1 MLRSHSSNYQLFMRI
16 IFKKTIIL
24 LFILSQIN
32 ILAQPKRHEIGAF
45 IGTAYYMGDLNN
57 SKLFYMPSPAFGILY
72 RYDINSRYALKL
84 TGTYATLRGDDSKSE
99 NTYQKQ
105 RAHSFSTR
113 ITEVSPMIEFNF
125 LPFYAASRQEYYSL
139 YVTAGVGILFM
150 QSPSSF
156 PIHPV
161 IPFGLGFKYGVNKR
175 IVIAA
180 EWTYRKTFTD
190 YIDQLPPDEYGT
202 SGGSTVKQRSY
213 DNSKDWYSFAGITFT
228 YKFALGSTS
237 CPAYRKLSK

>member
-1 MLRSHSSNYQLFMRI
+1 MHKIL
-16 IFKKTIIL
+16 KKIIIL
-24 LFILSQIN
+24 LFTLWQIN

-57 SKLFYMPSPAFGILY
+57 SKLFYMPLPAFGLLY

-84 TGTYATLRGDDSKSE
+84 TGTYTTVRGDDSKSD
-99 NTYQKQ
+99 NTYQKH

-113 ITEVSPMIEFNF
+113 ITDLSPMIEFNF
-125 LPFYAASRQEYYSL
+125 LPFNAASKKEYYSL
-139 YVTAGVGILFM
+139 YVTAGIGVLFM
-150 QSPSSF
+150 QSPSNF

-190 YIDQLPPDEYGT
+190 YIDQLLPDEYGS
-202 SGGSTVKQRSY
+202 SGSYTVKQRSY

-237 CPAYRKLSK
+237 CPAYGKLSK